1 MGNDTAVYVG
11 LDVSKDKI
19 AVGLADGGRK
29 GEVRY
34 WGEITNRA
42 DAVRKLVGKLA
53 ARHGQLCFCYEAGPT
68 GYGLYRQLCALGHEC
83 LVVAPSLIP
92 TRPGMQIKTDRRD
105 AVALASLL
113 RSGELSGVWVP
124 DETHEAMRDLSRARG
139 ATVSDLRR
147 ARQHLLSFLLRHGR
161 VFEGR
166 SHWSWAHR
174 RWLAEQR
181 FDHRAQQIA
190 LEEYVHAIEQIEER
204 RDRLTQHM
212 LALLP
217 DWSLNP
223 VVEAIQALRG
233 VAEISAITLVA
244 EIGDFHHFG
253 NPRQFMAWLGLVP
266 REHSTGASVRRGSIT
281 KADNI
286 RARRMLVEG
295 AWTYR
300 LLARVTTTLLKR
312 AEGLPEDIRTIAWK
326 AQIRLCAR
334 YRRMHAAGRSTKVVT
349 VAIAR
354 ELAAFVWAIATTVPI
369 ATKAMARSDKRT
381 PESKGRN
388 RQLQNMLRIAGR
400 GGRSGQPSF

>member
-1 MGNDTAVYVG
+1 MGNDTTVYVG
-11 LDVSKDKI
+11 LDVSKAKI
-19 AVGLADGGRK
+19 AVGLAEDGRK

-34 WGEITNRA
+34 WGEIANRV
-42 DAVRKLVGKLA
+42 DAVRKLVDKLA
-53 ARHGQLCFCYEAGPT
+53 ARHGRLCLCYEAGPT
-68 GYGLYRQLCALGHEC
+68 GYGLHRQLCALGYEC

-92 TRPGMQIKTDRRD
+92 ARPGMQIKTDRRD

-113 RSGELSGVWVP
+113 RAGELSAVWVP

-139 ATVSDLRR
+139 AAVSDLRR

-166 SHWSWAHR
+166 SHWSRAHR

-190 LEEYVHAIEQIEER
+190 LEEYIHAIEQIEER
-204 RDRLTQHM
+204 RDRLTQQM

-233 VAEISAITLVA
+233 VAEISAVTLVA
-244 EIGDFHHFG
+244 EIGDFRRFR

-266 REHSTGASVRRGSIT
+266 REHSTGASVKRGSIT
-281 KADNI
+281 KAGNI

-300 LLARVTTTLLKR
+300 LPARVTTTLLKR

-326 AQIRLCAR
+326 AQTRLCTR

-369 ATKAMARSDKRT
+369 ATKAMD
-381 PESKGRN
+381 
-388 RQLQNMLRIAGR
+388 
-400 GGRSGQPSF
+400 

>member
-1 MGNDTAVYVG
+1 MKNDTTVYVG
-11 LDVSKDKI
+11 LDVSKARI
-19 AVGLADGGRK
+19 AVGLADASRN

-34 WGEITNRA
+34 YGEIANRA
-42 DAVRKLVGKLA
+42 DAVRKLADKLA
-53 ARHGQLCFCYEAGPT
+53 ARHGRLCLCYEAGPT
-68 GYGLYRQLCALGHEC
+68 GYGLYRQLFALGHDC

-92 TRPGMQIKTDRRD
+92 TRPGVQIKTDRRD

-113 RSGELSGVWVP
+113 RSGELSPVWVP

-139 ATVSDLRR
+139 AAVSDLRR

-166 SHWSWAHR
+166 SHWSKAHR
-174 RWLAEQR
+174 RWLAGQH

-190 LEEYVHAIEQIEER
+190 LEEYIHAIEQIEER
-204 RDRLTQHM
+204 RDRLTQQM
-212 LALLP
+212 LTLMP
-217 DWSLNP
+217 EWSLNP

-244 EIGDFHHFG
+244 EIGDFHRFG

-266 REHSTGASVRRGSIT
+266 REHSTGASVKRGSIT
-281 KADNI
+281 KAGNT

-300 LLARVTTTLLKR
+300 LPARVTMTLLKR
-312 AEGLPEDIRTIAWK
+312 TEGLPEDIRTIAWK
-326 AQIRLCAR
+326 AQTRLCAR
-334 YRRMHAAGRSTKVVT
+334 YRRMQAAGRSTKIVT

-354 ELAAFVWAIATTVPI
+354 ELAAFVWAIATTVPLS
-369 ATKAMARSDKRT
+369 AKAA
-381 PESKGRN
+381 
-388 RQLQNMLRIAGR
+388 A
-400 GGRSGQPSF
+400 